1 MFNSVAVFCGS
12 KIGND
17 PLYAQHAKEVGILIA
32 QQNITLIYGGGMG
45 GLMGIVANAV
55 LENKG
60 KVIGVIPEMLN
71 SRELQ
76 HEGLTILHVVADM
89 HVRKKMMYD
98 LCDAAIILPGG
109 TGTLDEMFEIVTWN
123 NLTIH
128 DKKII
133 LLNSAG
139 YYNLLIGH
147 INQMQTQGFL
157 YDDWRKTLMIYETPD
172 AIFAGW
178 DADKNQNLRG

>member
-1 MFNSVAVFCGS
+1 M
-12 KIGND
+12 
-17 PLYAQHAKEVGILIA
+17 
-32 QQNITLIYGGGMG
+32 
-45 GLMGIVANAV
+45 
-55 LENKG
+55 
-60 KVIGVIPEMLN
+60 PEMLN

-76 HEGLTILHVVADM
+76 HEGLTALHVVADM

-123 NLTIH
+123 SLTIH

-147 INQMQTQGFL
+147 INQMQIQGFL
-157 YDDWRKTLMIYETPD
+157 YDDWRKRLVVCDTPD

-178 DADKNQNLRG
+178 DADKNQSLRV